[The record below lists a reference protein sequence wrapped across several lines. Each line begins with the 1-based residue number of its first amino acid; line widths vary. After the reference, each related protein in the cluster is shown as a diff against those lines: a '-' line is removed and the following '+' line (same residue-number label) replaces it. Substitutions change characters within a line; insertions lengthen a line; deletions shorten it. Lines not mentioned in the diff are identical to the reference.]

1 MEAGEAPKAAAD
13 GSMSIDRAH
22 GILNAKDFEVNLSKW
37 QSAARKTDTL
47 APLANMSEAD
57 WDAHQTQLS
66 QLPAVHG
73 QRKIDEA
80 FEKQKDDIRAERMYN
95 PAGAVDSTDEVKRYM
110 DAVEAPRTLTLLD
123 GVTQVRLPPPTVQEV
138 GRGKVEARLV
148 AQNRLGIEPDF
159 QRIVSRKEAES
170 LLGMKS
176 ANDAK
181 DMEPQELA
189 AHVQAAAGRAE
200 MLFGPQYAQRAV
212 EESIRFLIHKDIRAQ
227 LMAPVFSA
235 AVMNKGASP
244 DDMRALQMAHTLNP
258 MADMADVLN
267 GGRVDSSLAGVAP
280 NTGAAVAA
288 QGWPKPAK
296 KDVDWARSNPDKWQ
310 MFDTQFGAGAYARA
324 MLPNGSPPIAPQ
336 VSSGLFKSYNVPG
349 TAPLT
354 RNSLFGPALET
365 SRFAGKDAGAV
376 KDSELP
382 SDLWYAI
389 DHLRRQGQHP

>member
-1 MEAGEAPKAAAD
+1 
-13 GSMSIDRAH
+13 
-22 GILNAKDFEVNLSKW
+22 
-37 QSAARKTDTL
+37 
-47 APLANMSEAD
+47 
-57 WDAHQTQLS
+57 
-66 QLPAVHG
+66 
-73 QRKIDEA
+73 
-80 FEKQKDDIRAERMYN
+80 
-95 PAGAVDSTDEVKRYM
+95 
-110 DAVEAPRTLTLLD
+110 
-123 GVTQVRLPPPTVQEV
+123 
-138 GRGKVEARLV
+138 V

-389 DHLRRQGQHP
+389 DHLRRQAK